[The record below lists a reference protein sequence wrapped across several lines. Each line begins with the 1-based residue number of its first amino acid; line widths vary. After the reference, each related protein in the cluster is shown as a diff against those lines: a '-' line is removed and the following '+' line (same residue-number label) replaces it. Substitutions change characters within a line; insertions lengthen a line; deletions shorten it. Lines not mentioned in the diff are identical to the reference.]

1 MEERLANP
9 PPEDGAVG
17 GPPPG
22 PASANVTQPVL
33 IKIDNTISGVDEV
46 MKKAVEDAREAM
58 KEAKE
63 DHKSAVRMA

>member
-1 MEERLANP
+1 M
-9 PPEDGAVG
+9 G

-22 PASANVTQPVL
+22 SASANVTQPVL
-33 IKIDNTISGVDEV
+33 NVIKIDNTISGVDEV
-46 MKKAVEDAREAM
+46 MKKAAEDAREAM